1 MIVARYSNTVQ
12 VFTAPIMVENYSHDK
27 RAMVQIDLMY
37 MRRIN
42 PNRVHL
48 YSQLQIDAEN
58 KSKVQSRL
66 RFYWT

>member
-1 MIVARYSNTVQ
+1 
-12 VFTAPIMVENYSHDK
+12 MVENYSHDK